1 MSSTL
6 FVDAIEPN
14 LSSGVHIPGHVVQ
27 VQSGILT
34 STYSQTA
41 SAWADIGLSVVI
53 TPSSTSSKILISLT
67 VAVGMTENGVNV
79 RLRLVRGSTMIGSST
94 DLADSGFSHVEQ
106 NILNNQYNRRLE
118 SFTYLDSP
126 SATSA
131 QTYKVQMY
139 RGNTL
144 GTSYINRGSSDQS
157 RQHSHITVMEIAQ

>member
-14 LSSGVHIPGHVVQ
+14 LSSGVHIPGHVMQ

-41 SAWADIGLSVVI
+41 VAWADIGLSAAI

-67 VAVGMTENGVNV
+67 VSVGMTETGVNV
-79 RLRLVRGSTMIGSST
+79 RLRLVRGGTMIGSST
-94 DLADSGFSHVEQ
+94 DLADSGFSHIEQ
-106 NILNNQYNRRLE
+106 NTVGNQYTRRLE

-139 RGNTL
+139 KSNNT
-144 GTSYINRGSSDQS
+144 GTSYINRGAVDQS
-157 RQHSHITVMEIAQ
+157 RQHSHIILQEIAQ